1 MTAEAARRA
10 PSSLGSPQLPLVIRL
25 AFRELRTGLSGFYI
39 FVACIALGVAA
50 IAGVGSLAG
59 ALETGLARQG
69 QVILGGD
76 AALRMIHRQAS
87 DAERRFLAGR
97 GTVSEAA
104 TLRAMARTIDT
115 GKPALVQIK
124 ATDRAHP
131 LFGSVVLRNPDGTR
145 PTIDILHRRGVAAV
159 EEVLLARLGLKL
171 GDTIRIGSGD
181 VRIIALLDS
190 EPDRLSGRP
199 AFGPRVLMSLET
211 LEATGLIQP
220 GSLIRWHYRVR
231 LQSSDPGDRRELVA
245 FREALKARF
254 PDGGFSVRDRS
265 NPAPN
270 VRQAVER
277 FAQFLTLIG
286 ITTLLVGGVGVAN
299 AIATYIDRKRTVIA
313 AFKCL
318 GASSRVIF
326 ATYLLQIL
334 VLAGVGTGIGLGLGA
349 LAPLAV
355 VAVYGDALPVGL
367 ALSPSPRALGLAAL
381 YGFLTALLF
390 VLWPLG
396 VARDLKPALLWRQA
410 VSSERTRPRAV
421 YILACAV
428 CGLGL
433 FGVAI
438 MSTEAHMLAFYACLG
453 LVGLFVVYLVLGFV
467 VERVARRLP
476 RPRTPAYALA
486 QASLA
491 GPGALARTVI
501 LSLGASL
508 SLLAAVSLVNASLIA
523 EFESGLPENAPSYFV
538 LDIGK
543 NDVDRFSAIVR
554 DHLPEARLEHAPML
568 RGRVVS
574 LKGVPAEQ
582 ITASPD
588 VSWVLNGDRGLTFAN
603 TLPKASMLVE
613 GRWWPAD
620 YQGPPLVSVEA
631 EIARGFGLEIG
642 DAVTVNVLGRRLE
655 AKVANLRTVD
665 WDSLAINFVLV
676 FSPNALEKAPF
687 NRLATLSIP
696 PDVAS
701 DREGRLVQTLAE
713 TFPHTTAIRVRDAID
728 AFRDIV
734 GQVMLA
740 VRAAG
745 GLTLIVGA
753 IVLAGALATSHRR
766 RIREA
771 VIFKTLGATRRQI
784 VAAHFT
790 EYAVLAAVAGVAA
803 LGLGTLA
810 AYLVVTLAMNSE
822 FTFSLPAA
830 LQAVGVAALLV
841 LAFGAAGTWRVLGVR
856 PVPYLR
862 GG

>member
-1 MTAEAARRA
+1 MTVEAARRA
-10 PSSLGSPQLPLVIRL
+10 PSSVASPPLPLVVRL

-50 IAGVGSLAG
+50 IAGVGSLAS
-59 ALETGLARQG
+59 ALQAGLERQG
-69 QVILGGD
+69 QAILGGD
-76 AALRMIHRQAS
+76 VAIRMIHRQAS
-87 DAERRFLAGR
+87 EAERRFLTAR
-97 GTVSEAA
+97 GTVSEVA
-104 TLRAMARTIDT
+104 TLRAMARTLDS

-131 LFGSVVLRNPDGTR
+131 LFGSVALRGADGA
-145 PTIDILHRRGVAAV
+145 PVSIDLLHERGVAAV
-159 EEVLLARLGLKL
+159 EEVLLSRLGLKP
-171 GDTIRIGSGD
+171 GDSFRIGGGE
-181 VRIIALLDS
+181 VRIVALLDA

-211 LEATGLIQP
+211 LESTGLIQP

-231 LQSSDPGDRRELVA
+231 LPASDPTNRRELDA
-245 FREALKARF
+245 FREALKTEL
-254 PDGGFSVRDRS
+254 PEGGFAVRDRS
-265 NPAPN
+265 NPSPN

-299 AIATYIDRKRTVIA
+299 AIATYIDRKRKVIA

-318 GASSRVIF
+318 GASSRTIF

-334 VLAGVGTGIGLGLGA
+334 VLAGVGTVIGLAIGA

-355 VAVYGDALPVGL
+355 VAIYGDTLPVGL
-367 ALSPSPRALGLAAL
+367 DLAPSPRALAMAAL

-410 VSSERTRPRAV
+410 VSGERTRPHAV
-421 YILACAV
+421 YIVACAL

-433 FGVAI
+433 FSVAI
-438 MSTEAHMLAFYACLG
+438 LSTEARMLAFYACLG
-453 LVGLFVVYLVLGFV
+453 LVGVFVVYLGLGYA
-467 VERVARRLP
+467 VERMARRLRRAR
-476 RPRTPAYALA
+476 RPALALA

-491 GPGALARTVI
+491 GPGALARTVT

-508 SLLAAVSLVNASLIA
+508 SLLAAVSLVNASLVS
-523 EFESGLPENAPSYFV
+523 EFESGLPQNAPSYFV

-543 NDVDRFSAIVR
+543 GETDRFTAIVR
-554 DHLPEARLEHAPML
+554 EQVPEARLEHAPML
-568 RGRVVS
+568 RGRIVS
-574 LKGVPAEQ
+574 MKGVPAERL
-582 ITASPD
+582 TAPPE
-588 VSWVLNGDRGLTFAN
+588 VKWVLNGDRGLTFADK
-603 TLPKASMLVE
+603 LPEASTLVE
-613 GRWWPAD
+613 GRWWPQG
-620 YQGPPLVSVEA
+620 YEGPPLVSIEA
-631 EIARGFGLEIG
+631 EVARGFGLGIG
-642 DAVTVNVLGRRLE
+642 DSISVNVLGRTLE
-655 AKVANLRTVD
+655 AKVANLRTVN

-676 FSPNALEKAPF
+676 FSPNALEKAPY
-687 NRLATLSIP
+687 NRLATLTLP
-696 PDVAS
+696 PEVS
-701 DREGRLVQTLAE
+701 SEREGRLVQTLAE
-713 TFPHTTAIRVRDAID
+713 AFPNATAIRVRDAID
-728 AFRDIV
+728 AFRGIV

-740 VRAAG
+740 VQAAG

-766 RIREA
+766 RIRDA

-784 VAAHFT
+784 VAAHFA
-790 EYAVLAAVAGVAA
+790 EYAVLATVAGVAA

-810 AYLVVTLAMNSE
+810 AYLVVTLAMKSA

-830 LQAVGVAALLV
+830 LQAVGLAALLV